1 MNNLV
6 KIFYTLKELS
16 PIVNM
21 KYRQLQERIKI
32 VKTKYKDRCD
42 LLYKKSN
49 IWFIH
54 QSLIKEFARK
64 RKPIDY
70 KLFVTIASS
79 NHFDMGYW
87 KYIIF
92 RLNERMKNIDTST
105 RTKYVIELKNNFYH
119 LHFITTFGKYKQ
131 LQSMIKKDFFT
142 NNSNDM
148 NSLIKYVTKVNGLH
162 EYFRKQYKPVLLK

>member
-16 PIVNM
+16 PLVNI

-32 VKTKYKDRCD
+32 VKIKYEDRSD
-42 LLYKKSN
+42 LIFKKSN
-49 IWFIH
+49 IWCIH
-54 QSLIKEFARK
+54 HSLIKEFARK

-70 KLFVTIASS
+70 QLFVTIASS
-79 NHFDMGYW
+79 NNFDRGYW

-92 RLNERMKNIDTST
+92 RLNQKIKDIDTST
-105 RTKYVIELKNNFYH
+105 RTKYVIELKDNFYH
-119 LHFITTFGKYKQ
+119 LHFMTTFCKFKQ
-131 LQSMIKKDFFT
+131 LRSLIKNDFFT

-148 NSLIKYVTKVNGLH
+148 NTYIQYVTKVKGLH
-162 EYFRKQYKPVLLK
+162 KYFRKQYKPVLLK